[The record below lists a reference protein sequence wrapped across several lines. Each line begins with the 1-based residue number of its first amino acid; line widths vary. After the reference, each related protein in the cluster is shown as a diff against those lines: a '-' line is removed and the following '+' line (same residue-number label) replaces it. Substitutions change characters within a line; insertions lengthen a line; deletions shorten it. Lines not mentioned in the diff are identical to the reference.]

1 MAILQVELRD
11 VDSGNKVNERLRTD
25 EAIESISF
33 YYFIT
38 VLRNYYLRYLILVI
52 LLFYIAANFVDSVI
66 FLIFFPLK
74 YDDILNTLSTLLKF
88 TSILLLYE
96 CVVESF

>member
-25 EAIESISF
+25 EAIESIPF
-33 YYFIT
+33 DYFII

-66 FLIFFPLK
+66 FLIFCPLK
-74 YDDILNTLSTLLKF
+74 YDDILNTLSTLLTL